1 MKMKEKAFKS
11 STKEKLPNQEK
22 PSNEVRKRV
31 MGESDKRDKIDNR
44 IQILLV
50 MFGFHKLGELTI
62 TISHCNFN

>member
-1 MKMKEKAFKS
+1 MIYSMKMKEKSFKS
-11 STKEKLPNQEK
+11 STKEKLRNQEK

-50 MFGFHKLGELTI
+50 MFGLP
-62 TISHCNFN
+62 